1 MVKGGGTIR
10 RGENIRKRK
19 DGRWEGRYIIEYN
32 LDGKAKYKSIYG
44 HTYNEVKEAIKRA
57 TQGNQKNSCTMT
69 VGQIACEWLEGIRV
83 SVKQST
89 YPKYYDIVYKRIVPQ
104 LGHIKIKKLNN
115 ALLNKFISSQ
125 LENGRLNG
133 KNKGLSAKTVYD
145 IGTILKQILKYARI
159 QGYTEQN
166 FNIIRPRIEEKEYHL
181 LSQEEMNKFQKY
193 LMLSTDYIKL
203 GILIDLLTGLRVG
216 ELCALRFCD
225 FDFDRNLFKI
235 SRTLQRIKAIDENS
249 PTKTKIIIDS
259 PKSKKSIREI
269 PIPLPV
275 LEKIKTLS
283 FRSPNSYILTGT
295 AKFIEPRIFSDI
307 FKRHLKT
314 AGLPDIN
321 IHMIRHSFATL
332 AIRKGADV
340 KDLSEILGHANEAFT
355 ICKYVHSNLQSKREC
370 IDHLTFDY

>member
-1 MVKGGGTIR
+1 
-10 RGENIRKRK
+10 
-19 DGRWEGRYIIEYN
+19 
-32 LDGKAKYKSIYG
+32 
-44 HTYNEVKEAIKRA
+44 
-57 TQGNQKNSCTMT
+57 MT

-89 YPKYYDIVYKRIVPQ
+89 YPKYYDVVYKRIVPQ
-104 LGHIKIKKLNN
+104 LGHIKMKKLNN
-115 ALLNKFISSQ
+115 ALLNKFISNQ

-145 IGTILKQILKYARI
+145 ISTILKQILKYARI

-203 GILIDLLTGLRVG
+203 GILIDLLTGIRVG
-216 ELCALRFCD
+216 ELCALRLCD

-295 AKFIEPRIFSDI
+295 AKFIEPRLFSDI

-370 IDHLTFDY
+370 INQIAFDCD